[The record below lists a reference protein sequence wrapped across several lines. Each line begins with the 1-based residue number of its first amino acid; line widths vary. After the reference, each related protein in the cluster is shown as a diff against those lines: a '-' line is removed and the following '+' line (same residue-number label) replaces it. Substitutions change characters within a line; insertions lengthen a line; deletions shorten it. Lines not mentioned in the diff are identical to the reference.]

1 MPTTRSPRLTRDS
14 LEGTPGA
21 ACQTAQ
27 KDASVSWS
35 WYMIVLP
42 HHTGQEDRSL
52 RSTGAASRFP
62 LGADGRSRL
71 RYQRHDSAFGLTII
85 ARTYCSDCMR
95 ATATLGAAEFAST
108 SARQIAMVVIVS
120 NNLPRLPMHAGK
132 PAQLRDL
139 GYDEIWL
146 QNWLATDPARLG
158 LGEIQIVAQ
167 ELSAPRGGSLDILA
181 RDGDT
186 YYSVEVQLGEV
197 DASHSFRVFDYWARN
212 RMRFKDKT
220 HVAALMVGSAT
231 GRYRPALD
239 ALAEYLPLVVI
250 ELRAWRGEAEVIL
263 VPEAVVIN
271 ENLDVAGPA
280 GTVAGA
286 ERSEADRQA
295 TISGEAWAFYKA
307 FVAWTEA
314 SLGEVRVDLQS
325 QVLYR
330 HPPRPPGVGTV
341 VAPEGWRLRL
351 PARSR
356 RVARRAAVAGH
367 GCVPGTTP

>member
-1 MPTTRSPRLTRDS
+1 
-14 LEGTPGA
+14 
-21 ACQTAQ
+21 
-27 KDASVSWS
+27 
-35 WYMIVLP
+35 
-42 HHTGQEDRSL
+42 
-52 RSTGAASRFP
+52 
-62 LGADGRSRL
+62 
-71 RYQRHDSAFGLTII
+71 
-85 ARTYCSDCMR
+85 
-95 ATATLGAAEFAST
+95 
-108 SARQIAMVVIVS
+108 
-120 NNLPRLPMHAGK
+120 MHAGK

-146 QNWLATDPARLG
+146 QNWLAADPARLG
-158 LGEIQIVAQ
+158 LGEVQVVAQ

-197 DASHSFRVFDYWARN
+197 DASHSFRVFDYWASN

-220 HVAALMVGSAT
+220 HVAVLMVESAT
-231 GRYRPALD
+231 GRYRSALD

-263 VPEAVVIN
+263 VPETVVIN

-286 ERSEADRQA
+286 ERSEADWQA

-314 SLGEVRVDLQS
+314 GLGEVRVDYSPKSYIGIRRGRRVWAPLWPRKDGAFVYLPDPDGLHGEQQS
-325 QVLYR
+325 PAMDVFQERLREDGLETNWQPTYNAGANPVSIRLRQTDLDKPSVQDLLRATFEILGPGATPWSER
-330 HPPRPPGVGTV
+330 HADLLTDKDLPV
-341 VAPEGWRLRL
+341 VAVV
-351 PARSR
+351 PA
-356 RVARRAAVAGH
+356 H
-367 GCVPGTTP
+367 GPG